1 MFFLLVFVLFLST
14 LDGLGVSISLTGRG
28 GAINM
33 LLAQLKTGMIPNIV
47 VCRTQQGNSK
57 GKS

>member
-1 MFFLLVFVLFLST
+1 MFFRLVFVLFLST
-14 LDGLGVSISLTGRG
+14 LDGLGISISLTGRG

-33 LLAQLKTGMIPNIV
+33 LLAQLNTGMIPNIV